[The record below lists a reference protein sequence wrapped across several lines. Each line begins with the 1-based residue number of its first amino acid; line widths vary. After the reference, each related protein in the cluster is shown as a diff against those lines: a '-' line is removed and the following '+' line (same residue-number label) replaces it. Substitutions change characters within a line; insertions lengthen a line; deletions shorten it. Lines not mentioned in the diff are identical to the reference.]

1 MKAKNF
7 LLFLLLIGFS
17 AFTYAAEVDREAG
30 QQVAENYLQA
40 KITEF
45 RVDYAGPVIVDGAW
59 TKTID
64 GNPIYHI
71 YNFENGGYVIVSAED
86 NTYPILG
93 YSYKSQFSNEGM
105 PDNIASW
112 MKNYADQIIAT
123 RDMEL
128 EATEEIQDQWNT
140 YMAPDHNNL
149 TETMAAVEPLLAS
162 TWNQDWPYNA
172 YCPEAN
178 GGPGGHVYV
187 GCVAT
192 TMAQIMYYFR
202 YPEHGYGEKS
212 YNTPYGEVSADFE
225 NTYYQWDN
233 MVNDL
238 GSTDHSAISAVAEL
252 NFHCAVAVTMDFG
265 INGSGSQTIKIP
277 YALKTYFGYSNDADY
292 EQRAQHND
300 PQWINMLTENLDEAK
315 PLAYSGYPSG
325 GGAGHCFVFDGY
337 QTSGDE
343 TQFHVN
349 WGWSGS
355 WDGYFNINSLN
366 PGGSN
371 FNQGQQ
377 AIFDIYPG
385 EGYPQGCGDYEIN
398 HSIGTIVD
406 GSGILEYENN
416 QDCTYLIAP
425 PEDSVASI
433 DVDFFKFD
441 LEANDQVTIYDGAT
455 MDDPVLATF
464 TGSDQPEEVTSSGDR
479 VLIHF
484 ETDGSGTA
492 QGWGIDYEG
501 ELPDYC
507 NGTAQL
513 TAVQGNFD
521 DNSGDYRYS
530 PHSLCRWLIQPQ
542 GATSMELSFSEFNLP
557 DDDDM
562 ITIKGLESNE
572 TLAEFTGT
580 EIPDMLEIN
589 ENGIFVIFS
598 SDFEVNG
605 GGFAAYYEGNNVGV
619 EETSAVQSINLYP
632 NPVENSLNLKFSVN
646 EPQSVDIKLMDIT
659 GKVVYDEEL
668 SSFSGD
674 YHNSIDVSTF
684 AKGVYLFTV
693 RSEKANINKK
703 VVIK

>member
-1 MKAKNF
+1 MKAKN
-7 LLFLLLIGFS
+7 LLLILLLIGFS
-17 AFTYAAEVDREAG
+17 AITYAAEVDQEAG

-40 KITEF
+40 KISEF
-45 RVDYAGPVIVDGAW
+45 GVESEGPVVVNEAW

-71 YNFENGGYVIVSAED
+71 YNFANGGYVIVSAED
-86 NTYPILG
+86 NTYPVLG
-93 YSYKSQFSNEGM
+93 YSYKNQFSNEDI
-105 PDNIASW
+105 PENISSW

-123 RDMEL
+123 REMEL
-128 EATEEIQDQWNT
+128 EATEEIQNQWNT
-140 YMAPDHNNL
+140 YSEPYHTNI
-149 TETMAAVEPLLAS
+149 TETMESVEPLLAC

-172 YCPEAN
+172 YCPEAS

-192 TMAQIMYYFR
+192 TMAQIMYYYR

-252 NFHCAVAVTMDFG
+252 NFHCAVSVTMDFG

-277 YALKTYFGYSNDADY
+277 YALPSYFGYSNEADY

-377 AIFDIYPG
+377 AVFDIYPG

-406 GSGILEYENN
+406 GSGIMEYENN

-425 PEDSVASI
+425 PEDSITSFEL
-433 DVDFFKFD
+433 DFYEFD
-441 LEANDQVTIYDGAT
+441 LEANDQVTIYDGST
-455 MDDPVLATF
+455 TDDPILATF
-464 TGSDQPEEVTSSGDR
+464 TGSDTPGSVESSGDR
-479 VLIHF
+479 VLVRF
-484 ETDGSGTA
+484 QTDGSGTA
-492 QGWGIDYEG
+492 QGWGISYEG
-501 ELPDYC
+501 ELPEYC
-507 NGTAQL
+507 DGM
-513 TAVQGNFD
+513 VQMSASQATFD
-521 DNSGDYRYS
+521 DGSGEYHYS
-530 PHSLCRWLIQPQ
+530 PNLLCRWLIQPT
-542 GATSMELSFSEFNLP
+542 GASSMEVWFDEFDLP
-557 DDDDM
+557 DEDDI
-562 ITIKGLESNE
+562 ITIKGLETNE
-572 TLAEFTGT
+572 TLYELTGT
-580 EIPDMLEIN
+580 DIPEAMTIE
-589 ENGIFVIFS
+589 ENGIFMIFET
-598 SDFEVNG
+598 DFETYG
-605 GGFAAYYEGNNVGV
+605 GGFVANYEANNVGV
-619 EETSAVQSINLYP
+619 EENSAVQDISFYP
-632 NPVENSLNLKFSVN
+632 NPANSELNLMFSVD
-646 EPQSVDIKLMDIT
+646 EPQSVNIQLMDMT
-659 GKVVYDEEL
+659 GKVVYEEEH
-668 SSFSGD
+668 SNFNGN
-674 YHNSIDVSTF
+674 YNKSIDVSGF
-684 AKGVYLFTV
+684 SKGVYLFTV
-693 RSEKANINKK
+693 RSEKANINEK